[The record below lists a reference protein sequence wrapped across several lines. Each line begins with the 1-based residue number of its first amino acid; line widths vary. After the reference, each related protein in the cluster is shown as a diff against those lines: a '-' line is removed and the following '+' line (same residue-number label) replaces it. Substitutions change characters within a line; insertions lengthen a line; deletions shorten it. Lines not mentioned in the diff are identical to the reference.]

1 MENKNQVLNEEMDN
15 IITLTNKSGNDVRFE
30 FLDLIEYKGEEYV
43 VLLPMEGSE
52 DESGE
57 VVILRIADCSDSDEE
72 EYCSVDDEIILNA
85 VFNIFKE
92 KFKGNFNFLD

>member
-1 MENKNQVLNEEMDN
+1 MENKNQVLNEEMEN
-15 IITLTNKSGNDVRFE
+15 IITLTDESGNDIEFE
-30 FLDLIEYKGEEYV
+30 FLDLIEYNGEEYV
-43 VLLPMEGSE
+43 VLLPIEVSE

-57 VVILRIADCSDSDEE
+57 VVILRIADSGNSDEE

-92 KFKGNFNFLD
+92 KFKENFNFMD